1 MKKIVI
7 FCFSVASIHF
17 GFGQVGTIF
26 PDMDGESLV
35 HGMVKIPEDTKGK
48 YTLIGL
54 AFSKKSE
61 KDLNKWF
68 NPVYQ
73 NLLKEPDPNSLF
85 AFDYDV
91 NVYFVPMLTGAK
103 RPAYK
108 SVMKKVEEEVDKSL
122 HPNILFY
129 QGTLKEYKD
138 ALSIDDKD
146 IPYLYLLDETGKI
159 VYMTKGGYDQAKL
172 QTVID
177 KLPF

>member
-1 MKKIVI
+1 MKKLVI
-7 FCFSVASIHF
+7 ICLAVFLTHLSY
-17 GFGQVGTIF
+17 GQVGTMF

-35 HGMVKIPEDTKGK
+35 HGMVKIPQDTKGK

-61 KDLNKWF
+61 KYLNRWF

-73 NLLKEPDPNSLF
+73 NLLKEPDPNALF
-85 AFDYDV
+85 AMDYDV

-108 SVMKKVEEEVDKSL
+108 SVMKKVEEDVDKNL
-122 HPNILFY
+122 HPHILFY

-146 IPYLYLLDETGKI
+146 IPYLYLLDENGKI
-159 VYMTKGGYDQAKL
+159 VYMAKGGYDQNKL
-172 QTVID
+172 QKVID